1 MSALGLR
8 YSVRRRVPADAD
20 VQMDD
25 ADMDEEMQL
34 ALAMSLHERS
44 NEEMIAARA
53 TRTVIAFGS
62 LWLVRSAVLEPC
74 LNYGNKNADG
84 CNSTCNRGYGR
95 HYYNGAE
102 ETFGT
107 FANDTL
113 PYSGGP
119 P

>member
-1 MSALGLR
+1 MRCLR
-8 YSVRRRVPADAD
+8 
-20 VQMDD
+20 
-25 ADMDEEMQL
+25 L
-34 ALAMSLHERS
+34 LITLLSLS
-44 NEEMIAARA
+44 FA
-53 TRTVIAFGS
+53 
-62 LWLVRSAVLEPC
+62 RSAVLSPC
-74 LNYGNKNADG
+74 LTYGNKNADG